1 MIISFSFLI
10 SEAFESSGTCITKRT
25 NRQTDRQTKWGNW
38 KKKNENKTCVFTH
51 SFNLPCICAF
61 LRYVTRDERG
71 REKTHTH
78 THKQTYTPP
87 SHTHRYTHIPHTHTH
102 PPIHPKNQQRN
113 SNVKCLLFKLHKR
126 FVQTLT

>member
-1 MIISFSFLI
+1 LIISFSFLI

-38 KKKNENKTCVFTH
+38 KKKWKQDLRFY
-51 SFNLPCICAF
+51 SFFQSPLHLCILALCD
-61 LRYVTRDERG
+61 TWWERE
-71 REKTHTH
+71 RKDTHTH
-78 THKQTYTPP
+78 AHSNIHTP